1 MSFYVLPIYE
11 DDDNNDSNVSVPN
24 DMHLQLATVEVL
36 CNNTSRLL
44 ASSKENKFD
53 LYSTGINGDK
63 MLDSPRIF
71 TQSYER
77 TLKRSF
83 NGSIYLNGGFE
94 LCLGD

>member
-44 ASSKENKFD
+44 ARLVKKISLIFIQQE
-53 LYSTGINGDK
+53 STEIKCWIALAFLLSLMN
-63 MLDSPRIF
+63 
-71 TQSYER
+71 ER
-77 TLKRSF
+77 
-83 NGSIYLNGGFE
+83 
-94 LCLGD
+94 